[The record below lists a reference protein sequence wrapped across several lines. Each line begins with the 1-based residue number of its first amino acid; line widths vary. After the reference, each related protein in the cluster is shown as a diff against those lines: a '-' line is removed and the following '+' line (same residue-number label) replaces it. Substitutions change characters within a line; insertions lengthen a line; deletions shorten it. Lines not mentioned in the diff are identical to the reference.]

1 MASSQVLLG
10 GFFVTNGD
18 MGTANGFSSGDVLKS
33 EAVAAEIDT

>member
-1 MASSQVLLG
+1 MASSQVCR

-18 MGTANGFSSGDVLKS
+18 IGTANGFSSGEVLKS